1 MFPISSSSSG
11 AEAPPRLSQEDF
23 APRLP
28 ARPISSIHPS
38 RIYPD
43 TSRHGTT
50 FDSPQDEEYMD
61 PDEMQQND
69 RPPTLD
75 IPTFHDVNLRLPSD
89 STDDLE
95 GSSLDDLYG
104 DSP

>member
-1 MFPISSSSSG
+1 
-11 AEAPPRLSQEDF
+11 
-23 APRLP
+23 
-28 ARPISSIHPS
+28 
-38 RIYPD
+38 
-43 TSRHGTT
+43 
-50 FDSPQDEEYMD
+50 MD